1 MLEILEAQGHPVA
14 DFYVENEGECGN
26 QGISFVN
33 TSTGSEG
40 STYLWEFGTT
50 GEFGVSEES
59 NPTAEIII
67 NGGGTSTVPIT
78 LTITDE
84 NTGCENSV
92 TQNVLLLE
100 TPFSASWADFNIE
113 NTYSDDP
120 IQVTTEV
127 NFIAGFNNG
136 IQEVYINWG
145 NTLNDGA
152 TNTTSNPA
160 PQFPPGGQFTI
171 SSPPYDNPDG
181 FYPINI
187 ELLGLNGCSTEL
199 FVPMYCENNM
209 CFTGVEIEES
219 SLYQNGECIN
229 DTDADGICDELEV
242 LGCFDPNACNY
253 NQFAT
258 EEPDDFCEYDSCS
271 GCTDVEACNY
281 NPNAVNMS
289 YVEDQLIEVY
299 NGEEY
304 PVFDENGEPI
314 MILVSTC
321 EYPEEFYNCD
331 GCINDTDADGICD
344 ELEVLGCT
352 IEIACNFNPSA
363 NVDDGSC
370 IFTCFGCTDIAAC
383 NYNEDANTNDGS
395 CEFESCSGCMNELGC
410 NYDSTATIP
419 TLCTFPDD
427 FYDCGGNCLNDS
439 DSDGIC
445 DELEINGCTEIG
457 ACNYNEINTE
467 EDGSCEY
474 QSCSG
479 CQYELA
485 CNYDQNA
492 TIADNTSCEFG
503 TCNGCTDPQACN
515 YNPTVA
521 GDDGSCEY
529 CSCNDC
535 DYGCTDSLA
544 CNYDANAVIDDGS
557 CLQFDECGLCGGDG
571 IPLGDCDCFGNQLD
585 AVGVCGG
592 DCPSDFNMNGVCDN
606 DEIFGC
612 FYTNAINYDE
622 AATSDDGSCEFE
634 LSNTMTCQSDY
645 DGDGY
650 VGINDVL
657 AFLATYDTYCD

>member
-1 MLEILEAQGHPVA
+1 
-14 DFYVENEGECGN
+14 
-26 QGISFVN
+26 
-33 TSTGSEG
+33 
-40 STYLWEFGTT
+40 
-50 GEFGVSEES
+50 
-59 NPTAEIII
+59 
-67 NGGGTSTVPIT
+67 
-78 LTITDE
+78 
-84 NTGCENSV
+84 
-92 TQNVLLLE
+92 
-100 TPFSASWADFNIE
+100 
-113 NTYSDDP
+113 
-120 IQVTTEV
+120 
-127 NFIAGFNNG
+127 
-136 IQEVYINWG
+136 
-145 NTLNDGA
+145 
-152 TNTTSNPA
+152 
-160 PQFPPGGQFTI
+160 
-171 SSPPYDNPDG
+171 
-181 FYPINI
+181 
-187 ELLGLNGCSTEL
+187 
-199 FVPMYCENNM
+199 
-209 CFTGVEIEES
+209 
-219 SLYQNGECIN
+219 
-229 DTDADGICDELEV
+229 
-242 LGCFDPNACNY
+242 
-253 NQFAT
+253 
-258 EEPDDFCEYDSCS
+258 
-271 GCTDVEACNY
+271 
-281 NPNAVNMS
+281 
-289 YVEDQLIEVY
+289 
-299 NGEEY
+299 
-304 PVFDENGEPI
+304 
-314 MILVSTC
+314 
-321 EYPEEFYNCD
+321 
-331 GCINDTDADGICD
+331 
-344 ELEVLGCT
+344 
-352 IEIACNFNPSA
+352 
-363 NVDDGSC
+363 
-370 IFTCFGCTDIAAC
+370 
-383 NYNEDANTNDGS
+383 
-395 CEFESCSGCMNELGC
+395 MNELGC